1 MQQTL
6 PLTEQTNPDSV
17 GLDDLS
23 VRAAVQLMNREDQKV
38 VAAVAQAEVEIAA
51 TVQAIIEAFES
62 GGRLIYLGAGTSGRL
77 GVLDASECP
86 PTFGTAPEQVQGII
100 AGGLSAL
107 HQAAEGAEDVEA
119 QAETDLAHLEPE
131 DVLVGI
137 AASGSTPY
145 VRSGLRF
152 AKAKGCATALVTCN
166 PVPQDDAAID
176 HYIVLEVGPEVLTGS
191 TRLKAGTA
199 TKMVL
204 NMLTTLSMA
213 HTGKVYDQYMVDLK
227 VSNQKL
233 QQRALRMVQELSAVS
248 PERAQQLL
256 DLCDGEVKTALYV
269 QKRWP
274 EKEITSAEVAAARTH
289 LQQHRGKLRV
299 ALEAADGHA

>member
-1 MQQTL
+1 MQQPL
-6 PLTEQTNPDSV
+6 PLTEQTNPESV
-17 GLDDLS
+17 GLDHLPLS
-23 VRAAVQLMNREDQKV
+23 AAVQLMNREDLKV
-38 VAAVAQAEVEIAA
+38 VEAVAQAEPEIVA
-51 TVQAIIEAFES
+51 TIQDIIRAFEQ
-62 GGRLIYLGAGTSGRL
+62 GGRLIYIGAGTSGRL

-107 HQAAEGAEDVEA
+107 HQAAEGAEDVES
-119 QAETDLAHLEPE
+119 QAEQDLDHLEPE

-152 AKAKGCATALVTCN
+152 AKAKGCATALITCN
-166 PVPQDDAAID
+166 PIESDPAID
-176 HYIVLEVGPEVLTGS
+176 HVMTLLVGPEVLTGS

-204 NMLTTLSMA
+204 NMLTTLSLA
-213 HTGKVYDQYMVDLK
+213 QTGKVYDQYMVDLK

-233 QQRALRMVQELSAVS
+233 QKRALRMVQELAEVDTN
-248 PERAQQLL
+248 RAKALL
-256 DLCDGEVKTALYV
+256 EACDGEVKTALYV
-269 QKRWP
+269 HKRWP
-274 EKEITSAEVAAARTH
+274 ELSPDAAHVAKARTQ
-289 LQQHRGKLRV
+289 LQQHQGKLRT
-299 ALEAADGHA
+299 ALEAAHGLA

>member
-1 MQQTL
+1 MQQLL
-6 PLTEQTNPDSV
+6 PLTEQTNPESV
-17 GLDDLS
+17 GLDHLPLS
-23 VRAAVQLMNREDQKV
+23 AAVQLMNREDLKV
-38 VAAVAQAEVEIAA
+38 VEAVAQAEPEIVA
-51 TVQAIIEAFES
+51 TIQAIIQAFEQ
-62 GGRLIYLGAGTSGRL
+62 GGRLIYIGAGTSGRL

-119 QAETDLAHLEPE
+119 QAEQDLDHLEPE

-152 AKAKGCATALVTCN
+152 AKAKGCATALITCN
-166 PVPQDDAAID
+166 PIEPDLAID
-176 HYIVLEVGPEVLTGS
+176 HVMTLAVGPEVLTGS

-204 NMLTTLSMA
+204 NMLTTLSLA
-213 HTGKVYDQYMVDLK
+213 QTGKVYDQYMVDLK

-233 QQRALRMVQELSAVS
+233 QKRALRMVQELAEVDAN
-248 PERAQQLL
+248 RAKALL
-256 DLCDGEVKTALYV
+256 EACDGEVKTALYV
-269 QKRWP
+269 HKRWP
-274 EKEITSAEVAAARTH
+274 ELSPESAHVAEARTQ
-289 LQQHRGKLRV
+289 LQQHQGKLRT
-299 ALEAADGHA
+299 ALEAAHGLA

>member
-23 VRAAVQLMNREDQKV
+23 VLAAVQLMNREDQKV
-38 VAAVAQAEVEIAA
+38 VTAVARAEVVIAE
-51 TVQAIIEAFES
+51 TVQTIIRAFES
-62 GGRLIYLGAGTSGRL
+62 GGRLVYIGAGTSGRL

-86 PTFGTAPEQVQGII
+86 PTFGTPPEQVQGII
-100 AGGLSAL
+100 AGGLAAL

-119 QAETDLAHLEPE
+119 QAEADLAHLEPE

-137 AASGSTPY
+137 AASGTTPY

-152 AKAKGCATALVTCN
+152 AKTRGCATALLTCN
-166 PVPQDDAAID
+166 PVPQDDLAID
-176 HYIVLEVGPEVLTGS
+176 HYLVLEVGPEVLTGS

-204 NMLTTLSMA
+204 NMLTTLSLT

-233 QQRALRMVQELSAVS
+233 QKRALRMIQELSGAT
-248 PERAQQLL
+248 PLRAQQLL
-256 DLCDGEVKTALYV
+256 DACEGEVKTALYV

-274 EKEITSAEVAAARTH
+274 EGDLTPADVAEARAQ
-289 LQQHRGKLRV
+289 LQQHQGKLRA
-299 ALEAADGHA
+299 ALEAVNGDA

>member
-23 VRAAVQLMNREDQKV
+23 VLAAVQLMNREDQKV
-38 VAAVAQAEVEIAA
+38 VAAVAQAEEAIAE
-51 TVQAIIEAFES
+51 TVQTIIKAFGS
-62 GGRLIYLGAGTSGRL
+62 GGRLVYIGAGTSGRL

-86 PTFGTAPEQVQGII
+86 PTFGTDPEQVQGII
-100 AGGLSAL
+100 AGGLKAL
-107 HQAAEGAEDVEA
+107 HQAAEGAEDIET
-119 QAETDLAHLEPE
+119 QAEVDLAHLEPE

-152 AKAKGCATALVTCN
+152 AKTKGCATALVTCN
-166 PVPQDDAAID
+166 PVPQDDKAID
-176 HYIVLEVGPEVLTGS
+176 HYIVLAVGPEVLTGS

-204 NMLTTLSMA
+204 NMLSTLSMA

-233 QQRALRMVQELSAVS
+233 QQRALRMVQALSEAT

-256 DLCDGEVKTALYV
+256 DACGGEVKTALYV

-274 EKEITSAEVAAARTH
+274 TGDIAAPEVAEARAQ
-289 LQQHRGKLRV
+289 LQQHQGKLRS
-299 ALEAADGHA
+299 ALEAVRHA

>member
-1 MQQTL
+1 MQQPL
-6 PLTEQTNPDSV
+6 PLTEQTNPESV
-17 GLDDLS
+17 GLDHLPLS
-23 VRAAVQLMNREDQKV
+23 AAVQLMNREDLKV
-38 VAAVAQAEVEIAA
+38 VEAVAQAEPEIVA
-51 TVQAIIEAFES
+51 TIQDIIHSFEQ
-62 GGRLIYLGAGTSGRL
+62 GGRLIYIGAGTSGRL

-107 HQAAEGAEDVEA
+107 HQAAEGAEDVES
-119 QAETDLAHLEPE
+119 QAEQDLDHLEPE

-152 AKAKGCATALVTCN
+152 AKAKGCATALITCN
-166 PVPQDDAAID
+166 PIESDPAID
-176 HYIVLEVGPEVLTGS
+176 HVMTLLVGPEVLTGS

-204 NMLTTLSMA
+204 NMLTTLSLA
-213 HTGKVYDQYMVDLK
+213 QTGKVYDQYMVDLK

-233 QQRALRMVQELSAVS
+233 QKRALRMVQELAEVDAN
-248 PERAQQLL
+248 RAKALL
-256 DLCDGEVKTALYV
+256 EACDGEVKTALYV
-269 QKRWP
+269 HKRWP
-274 EKEITSAEVAAARTH
+274 ELSPDAAHVAEARTQ
-289 LQQHRGKLRV
+289 LQQHQGKLRT
-299 ALEAADGHA
+299 ALEAAHGLA

>member
-23 VRAAVQLMNREDQKV
+23 VLAAVQLMNREDQKV
-38 VAAVAQAEVEIAA
+38 VAAVAQAETVIAE
-51 TVQAIIEAFES
+51 TVQTIIKAFES
-62 GGRLIYLGAGTSGRL
+62 GGRLIYIGAGTSGRL

-86 PTFGTAPEQVQGII
+86 PTFGTPSEQVQGII

-145 VRSGLRF
+145 VRNGLRF
-152 AKAKGCATALVTCN
+152 AKAKGCATALLTCN
-166 PVPQDDAAID
+166 PVPQNDAAID
-176 HYIVLEVGPEVLTGS
+176 HYIVLAVGPEVLTGS

-213 HTGKVYDQYMVDLK
+213 QTGKVYDQYMVDLK
-227 VSNQKL
+227 VSNHKL
-233 QQRALRMVQELSAVS
+233 QKRALRMVQELGQAT

-256 DLCDGEVKTALYV
+256 DACNGEVKTSLYV

-274 EKEITSAEVAAARTH
+274 DSSLAPTAVAEARTQ

-299 ALEAADGHA
+299 ALEAVNGDA